1 MEFSPDKSHQENVK
15 IAIDKIIGQATNFKK
30 RKKSEE
36 DQKRIMFKR
45 IIEKII
51 EAEERSTMIDEV
63 FSIDFNKYNTVF
75 FEIIDEFLNYS
86 FSKEQ
91 IKIINF
97 YLYDRYNADGTVS
110 ELRDN
115 NDEYIKLDTADD
127 LWYLLKKIEN
137 E

>member
-15 IAIDKIIGQATNFKK
+15 IAIDKIIGQSTNFKK
-30 RKKSEE
+30 RKKSEA
-36 DQKRIMFKR
+36 DHKRIMFKK

-63 FSIDFNKYNTVF
+63 FSIDFNKYNNIF
-75 FEIIDEFLNYS
+75 FEIIEEFLNYS
-86 FSKEQ
+86 FNKDQ

-97 YLYDRYNADGTVS
+97 YLYDRYNADGTMS

-115 NDEYIKLDTADD
+115 NDEPIKLDTADD
-127 LWYLLKKIEN
+127 LWYLIKKIEN